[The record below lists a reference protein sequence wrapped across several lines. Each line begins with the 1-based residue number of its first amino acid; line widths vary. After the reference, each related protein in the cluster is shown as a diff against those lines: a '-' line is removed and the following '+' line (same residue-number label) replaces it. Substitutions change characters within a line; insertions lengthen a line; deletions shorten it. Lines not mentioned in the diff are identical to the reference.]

1 MKLFSLEVLMCNER
15 KDTSRILELKQSIEK
30 IQNDDN
36 FGVYDY
42 DREAMGLIYEV
53 SAGKLMSEG

>member
-1 MKLFSLEVLMCNER
+1 MCNER

-53 SAGKLMSEG
+53 SAGKLMSDG